1 MCDLRRWRV
10 AVFNPGT
17 GSAQQPRRQHSAC
30 PSKNEGYARHHLYGR
45 AGLFD
50 AAKAQAFGAPNGH
63 GDGVMWFK
71 SYHLGFGKGL
81 PLRCNRFMNAT
92 TSTDAAN
99 AGASALPATSWKLLP
114 DRPTPAMLA
123 AGREAF
129 RAQGTPSAATL
140 YRRMW
145 QAAPD
150 RPADAQA
157 TALVRAW
164 KRMPYHA
171 TETMHNAV
179 RELLG
184 RQRFEGRPTS
194 IDLIYLTFWDT
205 ARGVIRSTPSDAPK
219 AEPDAAAGNDNPAR
233 HTAFADGYRAGKET
247 ALAALLARDNQ
258 QQRQPASAPGS
269 ESPSDTAES
278 YAELFNALQR
288 IDTAAVSL
296 PGFIVRHEGGIDAF
310 TRNIVDAIALACQ
323 SHQDAVAK
331 GTLDVKTLHDLVAE
345 MASAL
350 ECTAPGNPCA
360 ARALSYL
367 DRARAA
373 SAG

>member
-1 MCDLRRWRV
+1 MSPTANTNV
-10 AVFNPGT
+10 T
-17 GSAQQPRRQHSAC
+17 T
-30 PSKNEGYARHHLYGR
+30 ARIG
-45 AGLFD
+45 
-50 AAKAQAFGAPNGH
+50 
-63 GDGVMWFK
+63 
-71 SYHLGFGKGL
+71 
-81 PLRCNRFMNAT
+81 
-92 TSTDAAN
+92 
-99 AGASALPATSWKLLP
+99 ALPATSWKLLP

-129 RAQGTPSAATL
+129 RVHGTPSAATL

-171 TETMHNAV
+171 TQTMHNAV

-184 RQRFEGRPTS
+184 RQRLEGRPTS
-194 IDLIYLTFWDT
+194 IDLIHFTFWDT
-205 ARGVIRSTPSDAPK
+205 ARGVIRSTPSDVPN

-233 HTAFADGYRAGKET
+233 HTAFADGYRAGKES
-247 ALAALLARDNQ
+247 ALAALFARDNEQ
-258 QQRQPASAPGS
+258 QGQPASAPGS
-269 ESPSDTAES
+269 EAPSDTAET

-296 PGFIVRHEGGIDAF
+296 PGFSVRHEGGIDAF
-310 TRNIVDAIALACQ
+310 TQNIVDAISLARH